1 MGNGITNNIIDQV
14 KRKLSENGTA
24 STQPKSNSAEPSI
37 QDMITKTVMES
48 FSSGGDK
55 KSTGSFNPQNLID
68 MATQLTLIR
77 SLPKL
82 LEGALGDSSDKQ
94 VSSPMLEQ
102 IMKRIDK
109 MDERISQ
116 EAERQKQKELIES
129 AIKPYKDQI
138 DALMARSRKDEDSP
152 KKNEEIMQVQ
162 TALAGLEKNINDT
175 LLNVKKNEEAKQADA
190 LRTDIENIERAME
203 SQYNNLFALVN
214 SDRNRERSPAN
225 PMTGMR
231 EALKYLQEEKE
242 LMKQLGMIKENI
254 DDGGDLKSTLDNL
267 KDVTSRVPELVES
280 GKTIYDM
287 FKGTKSNDDDDEE
300 IPPYENSEMNTA
312 PILERK
318 TVEVPSDLRVYL
330 MRGEEIPDPV
340 DNKKMIW
347 VDEWGNGYNHPS
359 SGRYMTKK
367 EIEMQMKLKPDEI
380 RRSMQQSKDYYETRV
395 REDAKVKMAVDK
407 DKVKTP
413 PPEDNNKDENDEETG
428 DFSPDEDDDNEE

>member
-24 STQPKSNSAEPSI
+24 STQPKSNSTEPSI

-138 DALMARSRKDEDSP
+138 DALMALSRKDENSP
-152 KKNEEIMQVQ
+152 KKNEEIVQVQ

-225 PMTGMR
+225 PMAGMR
-231 EALKYLQEEKE
+231 EALKYLQEEKD

-254 DDGGDLKSTLDNL
+254 DDGSDLKSTLDNL
-267 KDVTSRVPELVES
+267 KDVTSRVPELGWLYPLPHSSTHIIFLLSTGS
-280 GKTIYDM
+280 GISSPLIRYIFRSD
-287 FKGTKSNDDDDEE
+287 GTS
-300 IPPYENSEMNTA
+300 
-312 PILERK
+312 
-318 TVEVPSDLRVYL
+318 TVFLSRIGAVFISLFSYGGISSSSSSFDLVPLNIS
-330 MRGEEIPDPV
+330 
-340 DNKKMIW
+340 
-347 VDEWGNGYNHPS
+347 
-359 SGRYMTKK
+359 
-367 EIEMQMKLKPDEI
+367 
-380 RRSMQQSKDYYETRV
+380 
-395 REDAKVKMAVDK
+395 
-407 DKVKTP
+407 
-413 PPEDNNKDENDEETG
+413 
-428 DFSPDEDDDNEE
+428 